1 MNENAP
7 HTRSF
12 GVKLGKVPLRLWQRL
27 SVVLWLGSLR
37 GQAVSFFDGY
47 PVEPGDV
54 AMVGDSLTAG
64 AEWSEMFPGVP
75 IKNRGFPGDTTRDVL
90 DRIDQVTDG
99 RPAKIFLL
107 VGTNDLFY
115 REEVAEVLETY
126 KEILGKIEANSPA
139 TRIYIQSVL
148 PRHPD
153 YREKIVTLN
162 RELKILA
169 ENRGHPYVDLYTPF
183 LGPDGG
189 VAPELSNDQLHLL
202 GPGYEL
208 WRKSIAH
215 LVRDG
220 D

>member
-7 HTRSF
+7 HARGF
-12 GVKLGKVPLRLWQRL
+12 GVKLGKISLRLWRWL
-27 SVVLWLGSLR
+27 SVVLWLGPLKE
-37 GQAVSFFDGY
+37 QVVSFFDSY

-54 AMVGDSLTAG
+54 AMVGDSITAG

-75 IKNRGFPGDTTRDVL
+75 IKNRGFPGDTTKDVL

-126 KEILGKIEANSPA
+126 KEILGRIEADSPT

-153 YREKIVTLN
+153 YREKIITLN
-162 RELKILA
+162 RELKALA
-169 ENRGHPYVDLYTPF
+169 EDHGHSYVDLYTPF

-189 VAPELSNDQLHLL
+189 VAPGLSNDQLHLL

-215 LVRDG
+215 LVRG
-220 D
+220 GS